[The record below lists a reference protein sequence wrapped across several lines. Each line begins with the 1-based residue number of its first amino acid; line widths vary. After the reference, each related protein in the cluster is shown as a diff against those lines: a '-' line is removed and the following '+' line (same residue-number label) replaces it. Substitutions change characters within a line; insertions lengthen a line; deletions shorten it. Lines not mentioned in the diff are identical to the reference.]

1 MHRPNRPAIL
11 ACVLSAVLWPSG
23 FAAAQEEMP
32 QEETSNPYGQAAP
45 GTFIGLQE
53 LDEDAL
59 LIEQFGL
66 KVGELEEM
74 RIITSDGET
83 IGEVDEILLNAEGR
97 IVAVSAEMGGFLDI
111 GDREVVL
118 GLEQLTRDGNRLRV
132 DMTARD
138 IEALPTWQD

>member
-1 MHRPNRPAIL
+1 M
-11 ACVLSAVLWPSG
+11 
-23 FAAAQEEMP
+23 AQDDTP
-32 QEETSNPYGQAAP
+32 QEETTNPYGQAAP

-53 LDEDAL
+53 LEEEAL

-66 KVGELEEM
+66 TVGELEEM

-97 IVAVSAEMGGFLDI
+97 IVAVSAEIGGFLDI

-118 GLEQLTRDGNRLRV
+118 GLEQLSRDGNRLRV

-138 IEALPTWQD
+138 IEDLPTWQD